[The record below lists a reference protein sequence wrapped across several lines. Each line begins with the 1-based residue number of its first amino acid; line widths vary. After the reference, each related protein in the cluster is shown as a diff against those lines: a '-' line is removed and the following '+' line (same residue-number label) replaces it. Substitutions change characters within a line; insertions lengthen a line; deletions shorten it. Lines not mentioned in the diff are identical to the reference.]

1 MALVKLGDV
10 AREYKATIK
19 NAAGLPVVGL
29 EHLTPRELILE
40 NWDSDVETTFTKGF
54 KKGHILF
61 GRRRAYL
68 KKAAIAPFDGICS
81 GDITVIE
88 AIPEKINP
96 DLLPFVIQNDALF
109 DFAIGKSAGSLSP
122 RVKWEQ
128 LKDYTF
134 ELPEMDKQQ
143 ALVDILT
150 AALQTKKAYQR
161 QLAAT
166 DELVKSQFI
175 EMFGTKETAPLSE
188 FATICAGQSAPSDEE
203 YSDTGTPFIK
213 AGNLENLK
221 LGIIEETDCYLVSE
235 ETIAKRK
242 LKLQKAGSVLVAKS
256 GMSCLSGHIYALKRD
271 AYVVSH
277 LACIRAKDDAYVE
290 MVKWHFIITG
300 TQGLIKN
307 PSYPAIQ
314 IPQFENMHFPR
325 ASKAEAETFAAFA
338 IQSDKS
344 KLMMKN
350 IILTGGKNMSHTFN
364 EQNVEDMVIAAIQ
377 KNGWD
382 YIPADQLPRAE
393 SDVMVE
399 SYVRDAL
406 IKFNPCI
413 AEHPA
418 HADTVIYKLRAL
430 ISTVRP
436 HDLVTQNE
444 RFKKLIFEENS
455 FPFDKDGRSISIK
468 FFDYDNPEN
477 NHFVVTNQWVYPQ
490 KVGGKRLDVVLLI
503 NGFPVAVGEMK
514 SPVRPAISWMDGA
527 GDILDYEK
535 SIPEM
540 FVTNILNFATEGKC
554 FRYGSINAPVTLW
567 GPWYAEIEHVEG
579 DLAKVG
585 KSVESITRKEVILD
599 LFRYFT
605 LFSTDKRNRKIKV
618 VCRYQQ
624 YEGANLIVN
633 RVKAG
638 YPKKGLIWHF
648 QGSGKSLLMVF
659 AAQKL
664 RMMKEL
670 NAPTV
675 IIVNDRIDLAGQIF
689 GTFSMADVPNLVP
702 ADTNA
707 ELIRMLKADT
717 RKVII
722 TKIFEFA
729 KIDEAINFRDNIIVM
744 VDEAHRTQEG
754 DLGARMRMA
763 LPNAF
768 FFGLTGTPINK
779 LDKNTFATFGAAEDR
794 TGYMS
799 RYSFAD
805 SVSDKATLPLHFEPV
820 PVKLHV
826 DQVAI
831 DEAFRELTDEMG
843 LTEEERSKVAQRVRM
858 AAIMKDPARIKAV
871 CEHIADHFMTKVN
884 PNGFKAQVVCFD
896 RECCVLYK
904 KELDRLLGEATST
917 IVMDTNND
925 KADEYKAWRRTRDEE
940 ARVLDDFRD
949 PSNPL
954 QIVIVTSKLLTGFDA
969 PILQAMY
976 LDKPMKDHT
985 LLQAICRTNRIYGQ
999 DKSFG
1004 LIVDYVGIFD
1014 DVAKALSFDAES
1026 VEKIISN
1033 IEAVKASVPGLVEK
1047 CIGFFP
1053 GVDRTREGWEALVEA
1068 QDCLPTD
1075 EDKDAF
1081 GAHYRAL
1088 NRVWNALSPD
1098 SCLNPFKADYKWLS
1112 KVYDSIRPTDERGK
1126 LIWAALGAKT
1136 IQLVH
1141 ENISVES
1148 VDKDEDVLALDAEI
1162 IEKFISGDL
1171 DAGKKKRK
1179 IEIDLA
1185 AIIRKHPNDPRF
1197 IALGARMEKLREE
1210 HEAGL
1215 LTSMEFLKALLELAK
1230 DAAHMERE
1238 VVPEEEVDRGKAALT
1253 TLFQTVRN
1261 DATPVIVERIVN
1273 DIDGIVK
1280 IVRFPGWQDTPTGRK
1295 TVSKNLRDV
1304 IMRKY
1309 RIRDNEVF
1317 AKAYSYVEQ
1326 YY

>member
-1 MALVKLGDV
+1 
-10 AREYKATIK
+10 
-19 NAAGLPVVGL
+19 
-29 EHLTPRELILE
+29 
-40 NWDSDVETTFTKGF
+40 
-54 KKGHILF
+54 
-61 GRRRAYL
+61 
-68 KKAAIAPFDGICS
+68 
-81 GDITVIE
+81 
-88 AIPEKINP
+88 
-96 DLLPFVIQNDALF
+96 
-109 DFAIGKSAGSLSP
+109 
-122 RVKWEQ
+122 
-128 LKDYTF
+128 
-134 ELPEMDKQQ
+134 
-143 ALVDILT
+143 
-150 AALQTKKAYQR
+150 
-161 QLAAT
+161 
-166 DELVKSQFI
+166 
-175 EMFGTKETAPLSE
+175 
-188 FATICAGQSAPSDEE
+188 
-203 YSDTGTPFIK
+203 
-213 AGNLENLK
+213 
-221 LGIIEETDCYLVSE
+221 
-235 ETIAKRK
+235 
-242 LKLQKAGSVLVAKS
+242 
-256 GMSCLSGHIYALKRD
+256 
-271 AYVVSH
+271 
-277 LACIRAKDDAYVE
+277 
-290 MVKWHFIITG
+290 
-300 TQGLIKN
+300 
-307 PSYPAIQ
+307 
-314 IPQFENMHFPR
+314 
-325 ASKAEAETFAAFA
+325 
-338 IQSDKS
+338 
-344 KLMMKN
+344 
-350 IILTGGKNMSHTFN
+350 MSHTFN
-364 EQNVEDMVIAAIQ
+364 EQNVEDMVITAIQ
-377 KNGWD
+377 KNGWE

-393 SDVMVE
+393 SDIMVE

-406 IKFNPCI
+406 VKFNPCI

-567 GPWYAEIEHVEG
+567 GPWYADIEHVEG
-579 DLAKVG
+579 DLSKVG

-831 DEAFRELTDEMG
+831 DEAFRELSDEMG

-949 PSNPL
+949 HSNPL

-985 LLQAICRTNRIYGQ
+985 LLQAICRTNRVYGQ

-1238 VVPEEEVDRGKAALT
+1238 VTPEEEVDRGKAALT

>member
-1 MALVKLGDV
+1 M
-10 AREYKATIK
+10 
-19 NAAGLPVVGL
+19 
-29 EHLTPRELILE
+29 
-40 NWDSDVETTFTKGF
+40 
-54 KKGHILF
+54 
-61 GRRRAYL
+61 
-68 KKAAIAPFDGICS
+68 
-81 GDITVIE
+81 
-88 AIPEKINP
+88 
-96 DLLPFVIQNDALF
+96 
-109 DFAIGKSAGSLSP
+109 
-122 RVKWEQ
+122 
-128 LKDYTF
+128 
-134 ELPEMDKQQ
+134 
-143 ALVDILT
+143 
-150 AALQTKKAYQR
+150 
-161 QLAAT
+161 
-166 DELVKSQFI
+166 
-175 EMFGTKETAPLSE
+175 
-188 FATICAGQSAPSDEE
+188 PS
-203 YSDTGTPFIK
+203 
-213 AGNLENLK
+213 
-221 LGIIEETDCYLVSE
+221 
-235 ETIAKRK
+235 
-242 LKLQKAGSVLVAKS
+242 
-256 GMSCLSGHIYALKRD
+256 
-271 AYVVSH
+271 
-277 LACIRAKDDAYVE
+277 
-290 MVKWHFIITG
+290 
-300 TQGLIKN
+300 
-307 PSYPAIQ
+307 
-314 IPQFENMHFPR
+314 
-325 ASKAEAETFAAFA
+325 
-338 IQSDKS
+338 
-344 KLMMKN
+344 
-350 IILTGGKNMSHTFN
+350 TFN
-364 EQNVEDMVIAAIQ
+364 EQNVENMVIHAVQ
-377 KNGWD
+377 KNGWE
-382 YIPADQLPRAE
+382 YIRAEDLPRE
-393 SDVMVE
+393 ETDVMVE
-399 SYVRDAL
+399 SYLRDAL
-406 IKFNPCI
+406 IRLNPCI
-413 AEHPA
+413 AETPS

-468 FFDYDNPEN
+468 FFDYDNPDN

-503 NGFPVAVGEMK
+503 NGFPVAIGEMK
-514 SPVRPAISWMDGA
+514 SPVRPSISWMDGA

-540 FVTNILNFATEGKC
+540 FVTNTLNFATEGKS

-567 GPWYAEIEHVEG
+567 GPWYADIPHEEG
-579 DLAKVG
+579 DLTKVQR
-585 KSVESITRKEVILD
+585 SVESITRKDVILD

-605 LFSTDKRNRKIKV
+605 LFSTDKRNRKIKI

-664 RMMKEL
+664 RMVKEL

-707 ELIRMLKADT
+707 ELTQMLKADT

-729 KIDEAINFRDNIIVM
+729 KITEAINYRDNIIVL

-779 LDKNTFATFGAAEDR
+779 LDKNTFATFGATEDR
-794 TGYMS
+794 SGYMS

-805 SVSDKATLPLHFEPV
+805 SISDKATLPLHFEPV

-826 DQVAI
+826 DQAAI
-831 DEAFRELTDEMG
+831 DEAFRDLTDEAG
-843 LTEEERSKVAQRVRM
+843 LTQEERSKVAQRVRM
-858 AAIMKDPARIKAV
+858 SAIMKDPERIRAV

-884 PNGFKAQVVCFD
+884 PNGFKAQVVCYD

-904 KELDRLLGEATST
+904 RELDKLLGEATST

-925 KADEYKAWRRTRDEE
+925 KADEYKLWRRTRDEE
-940 ARVLDDFRD
+940 SAVLDKFRD
-949 PSNPL
+949 PNDPL

-985 LLQAICRTNRIYGQ
+985 LLQAICRTNRVYGQ
-999 DKSFG
+999 DKSYG

-1014 DVAKALSFDAES
+1014 DVAKALNFDAES

-1033 IEAVKASVPGLVEK
+1033 IEGVKAKVPELVTN
-1047 CIGFFP
+1047 CIVFFP
-1053 GVDRTREGWEALVEA
+1053 GVDRTRDDWEGLVEA
-1068 QDCLPTD
+1068 QDCLPDNDTK
-1075 EDKDAF
+1075 DKF

-1098 SCLNPFKADYKWLS
+1098 ACLNPYKADYRWLS
-1112 KVYDSIRPTDERGK
+1112 KVYDSVRPTDERGK
-1126 LIWAALGAKT
+1126 LIWVALGAKT

-1141 ENISVES
+1141 ENIAVES
-1148 VDKDEDVLALDAEI
+1148 VDKDEDILALDAEI
-1162 IEKFISGDL
+1162 IEKFISGDVN
-1171 DAGKKKRK
+1171 AGKKRRK

-1185 AIIRKHPNDPRF
+1185 AIIRKHPDDPRF
-1197 IALGARMEKLREE
+1197 IALGERMEKLREE

-1230 DAAHMERE
+1230 DAAQMERE
-1238 VVPEEEVDRGKAALT
+1238 VVPEEEVDKGKAALT
-1253 TLFQTVRN
+1253 KLFETVRN
-1261 DATPVIVERIVN
+1261 DNTPVIVERIVN

-1280 IVRFPGWQDTPTGRK
+1280 IVRFPGWQNIREGRN
-1295 TVSKNLRDV
+1295 TVSRSLRDV

-1309 RIRDNEVF
+1309 RIKDKEVF
-1317 AKAYSYVEQ
+1317 SKAYSYVEQ

>member
-1 MALVKLGDV
+1 MA
-10 AREYKATIK
+10 
-19 NAAGLPVVGL
+19 N
-29 EHLTPRELILE
+29 
-40 NWDSDVETTFTKGF
+40 TFT
-54 KKGHILF
+54 
-61 GRRRAYL
+61 
-68 KKAAIAPFDGICS
+68 
-81 GDITVIE
+81 
-88 AIPEKINP
+88 
-96 DLLPFVIQNDALF
+96 
-109 DFAIGKSAGSLSP
+109 
-122 RVKWEQ
+122 EQ
-128 LKDYTF
+128 
-134 ELPEMDKQQ
+134 Q
-143 ALVDILT
+143 
-150 AALQTKKAYQR
+150 
-161 QLAAT
+161 
-166 DELVKSQFI
+166 
-175 EMFGTKETAPLSE
+175 
-188 FATICAGQSAPSDEE
+188 
-203 YSDTGTPFIK
+203 
-213 AGNLENLK
+213 
-221 LGIIEETDCYLVSE
+221 
-235 ETIAKRK
+235 
-242 LKLQKAGSVLVAKS
+242 
-256 GMSCLSGHIYALKRD
+256 
-271 AYVVSH
+271 
-277 LACIRAKDDAYVE
+277 
-290 MVKWHFIITG
+290 
-300 TQGLIKN
+300 
-307 PSYPAIQ
+307 
-314 IPQFENMHFPR
+314 
-325 ASKAEAETFAAFA
+325 
-338 IQSDKS
+338 
-344 KLMMKN
+344 
-350 IILTGGKNMSHTFN
+350 
-364 EQNVEDMVIAAIQ
+364 VEDMVIHTLQA
-377 KNGWD
+377 NGWE
-382 YIPADQLPRAE
+382 YIPASELPRTDA
-393 SDVMVE
+393 DVMVE
-399 SYVRDAL
+399 SHLRDAL
-406 IKFNPCI
+406 IRFNPCI

-468 FFDYDNPEN
+468 FFDYDDPTN
-477 NHFVVTNQWVYPQ
+477 NRFVVTNQWVYPQ

-503 NGFPVAVGEMK
+503 NGFPVAIGEMK

-527 GDILDYEK
+527 GDILNYEK

-540 FVTNILNFATEGKC
+540 FVTNIFNFATEGKC
-554 FRYGSINAPVTLW
+554 FRYGAINAPVTLW
-567 GPWYAEIEHVEG
+567 GPWYADIAHAEG
-579 DLAKVG
+579 DFSKVQ
-585 KSVESITRKEVILD
+585 SSIASIARKEVILD

-605 LFSTDKRNRKIKV
+605 LFSTDKHNRKIKV

-675 IIVNDRIDLAGQIF
+675 IIVNDRIDLNGQIF

-707 ELIRMLKADT
+707 ELTRLLKADT

-729 KIDEAINFRDNIIVM
+729 KITEAINFRDNIIVM

-779 LDKNTFATFGAAEDR
+779 LDKNTFATFGAVEDR

-826 DQVAI
+826 DQAAI
-831 DEAFRELTDEMG
+831 DEAFEQLADEAD
-843 LTEEERSKVAQRVRM
+843 LSEEERSKVARKVRM
-858 AAIMKDPARIKAV
+858 SAIMKDPNRIKAV
-871 CEHIADHFMTKVN
+871 CAHIAEHFMSKVN
-884 PNGFKAQVVCFD
+884 PNGFKAQVVCYD

-904 KELDRLLGEATST
+904 AELDKLLGEATST

-925 KADEYKAWRRTRDEE
+925 KADEYKKWRRSRDEE
-940 ARVLDDFRD
+940 AKVLDDFRD
-949 PSNPL
+949 PNNPL

-969 PILQAMY
+969 PVLQAMY

-985 LLQAICRTNRIYGQ
+985 LLQAICRTNRVYNQ
-999 DKSFG
+999 DKTYG
-1004 LIVDYVGIFD
+1004 LIVDYIGIFD
-1014 DVAKALSFDAES
+1014 DVAKALFFDSDS
-1026 VEKIISN
+1026 VEKVISN
-1033 IEAVKASVPGLVEK
+1033 IESVKGKVPEMVEA
-1047 CIGFFP
+1047 CVGFFP
-1053 GVDRTREGWEALVEA
+1053 GVDRTRDDWEGLVAA
-1068 QDCLPTD
+1068 QDCLPDDAT
-1075 EDKDAF
+1075 KDDF

-1098 SCLNPFKADYKWLS
+1098 ACLNPFKADYRWLS
-1112 KVYDSIRPTDERGK
+1112 KVYDSVRPTDERGK
-1126 LIWAALGAKT
+1126 LIWAALGPKT
-1136 IQLVH
+1136 LQLVH

-1148 VDKDEDVLALDAEI
+1148 VDTDESIMEMDAAI
-1162 IEKFISGDL
+1162 IEKFINGDSNL
-1171 DAGKKKRK
+1171 AKKRRK
-1179 IEIDLA
+1179 VEIDLA
-1185 AIIRKHPNDPRF
+1185 AIILAHPDDPRYV
-1197 IALGARMEKLREE
+1197 ALGERMEKLREE

-1215 LTSMEFLKALLELAK
+1215 LTSIQFLKALLALAK
-1230 DAAHMERE
+1230 DAAQLMRQ
-1238 VVPEEEVDRGKAALT
+1238 VPPEETDPTARGRAALT
-1253 TLFQTVRN
+1253 ELFQSIRTES
-1261 DATPVIVERIVN
+1261 TPVIVERIVN

-1280 IVRFPGWQDTPTGRK
+1280 IVRFPGWQNTPTGRRD
-1295 TVSKNLRDV
+1295 VSRNLRDV

-1309 RIRDNEVF
+1309 RIKDQDVF